1 MGRQQ
6 LQGAAM
12 SGHNRWSKIKHT
24 KAATDAKKSKG
35 WTKLLKEITVAA
47 KGGGDPDGNARLRSA
62 IDKARAG
69 NIPNDTIKRSIQ
81 KGSGELG
88 AESYDE
94 LVYEVY
100 GPGGTAVVVEILTD
114 NRNRTAGEIRKLLER
129 AHGKLAASGSV
140 LYLFHKRGHLF
151 FEKDV
156 GEDKL
161 MEAALEAGADDVRAD
176 GEGFLVE
183 TEAGKLH
190 DVQDKLEKQGM
201 KPLHAEVGMYPD
213 THVRLE
219 GEHAAQMLKL
229 VSQLEDHDDVQ
240 NVYANYDIDDALMEQ
255 LSA

>member
-1 MGRQQ
+1 
-6 LQGAAM
+6 M

-24 KAATDAKKSKG
+24 KAASDAKKSKG

-47 KGGGDPDGNARLRSA
+47 KGGGDPGGNPRLRTA

-81 KGSGELG
+81 KGTGELG
-88 AESYDE
+88 AESYEE

-140 LYLFHKRGHLF
+140 LYLFHKRGHLL

-190 DVQDKLEKQGM
+190 DVQDKLEKQGI

-229 VSQLEDHDDVQ
+229 VQQLEDHDDVQ

>member
-1 MGRQQ
+1 
-6 LQGAAM
+6 M

-24 KAATDAKKSKG
+24 KAASDAKKSKG
-35 WTKLLKEITVAA
+35 WSKLLKEISIAA
-47 KGGGDPDGNARLRSA
+47 KNGGDPGGNPRLRTA
-62 IDKARAG
+62 VDKARAS

-81 KGSGELG
+81 KGTGELAG
-88 AESYDE
+88 EALEE
-94 LVYEVY
+94 LTYEVY

-114 NRNRTAGEIRKLLER
+114 NRNRTAGEIRKLLEKG
-129 AHGKLAASGSV
+129 HGKLAAAGSV
-140 LYLFHKRGHLF
+140 LYLFHKKGHIL

-183 TEAGKLH
+183 TEASKLH
-190 DVQDKLEKQGM
+190 DVQDKLEKQNI

-219 GEHAAQMLKL
+219 GDAAAQMIKL
-229 VSQLEDHDDVQ
+229 VQALEDNDDVQ

>member
-1 MGRQQ
+1 
-6 LQGAAM
+6 M

-35 WTKLLKEITVAA
+35 WTKLLREVTMAA
-47 KGGGDPDGNARLRSA
+47 KGGGDPDNNAQLRSA
-62 IDKARAG
+62 VDKARGG
-69 NIPNDTIKRSIQ
+69 NVPNDTIKRAIQ

-88 AESYDE
+88 AESYEE
-94 LVYEVY
+94 LLYEVY

-114 NRNRTAGEIRKLLER
+114 NRNRTAGEIRKVLER
-129 AHGKLAASGSV
+129 GNAKLAASGSV
-140 LYLFHKRGHLF
+140 LYLFHKKGHILF
-151 FEKDV
+151 EAAV

-161 MEAALEAGADDVRAD
+161 MEDALEAGADDVRAD

-183 TEAGKLH
+183 TEAGKMH
-190 DVQDKLEKQGM
+190 DVLDKLEKKGL
-201 KPLHAEVGMYPD
+201 KSVHSEVGMYPD

-219 GEHAAQMLKL
+219 GNDAAAMIKL
-229 VSQLEDHDDVQ
+229 VQALEDHDDVQ

>member
-1 MGRQQ
+1 
-6 LQGAAM
+6 M

-24 KAATDAKKSKG
+24 KAASDAKKSKG
-35 WTKLLKEITVAA
+35 WSKLLKEISIAA
-47 KGGGDPDGNARLRSA
+47 KNGGDPGGNPRLRTA
-62 IDKARAG
+62 IDKARAS

-81 KGSGELG
+81 KGTGELAG
-88 AESYDE
+88 EALEE
-94 LVYEVY
+94 LLYEVY

-114 NRNRTAGEIRKLLER
+114 NRNRTAGEIRKLLEKGH
-129 AHGKLAASGSV
+129 AKLAASGSV
-140 LYLFHKRGHLF
+140 LYLFHKKGHLL
-151 FEKDV
+151 FEQVV

-190 DVQDKLEKQGM
+190 DVQDKLEKQGI

-219 GEHAAQMLKL
+219 GDHAAQMVKL
-229 VSQLEDHDDVQ
+229 MQALEDHDDVQ
-240 NVYANYDIDDALMEQ
+240 NVYVNSDIDEEVFDRLAE
-255 LSA
+255 

>member
-1 MGRQQ
+1 
-6 LQGAAM
+6 M

-24 KAATDAKKSKG
+24 KAASDAKKSKG

-47 KGGGDPDGNARLRSA
+47 KSGGDPGGNPRLRTA
-62 IDKARAG
+62 MDKARG
-69 NIPNDTIKRSIQ
+69 SNVPNDTIKRAIQ
-81 KGSGELG
+81 KGTGELG
-88 AESYDE
+88 AESYEE

-100 GPGGTAVVVEILTD
+100 GPGGTAVVVEVLTD

-129 AHGKLAASGSV
+129 AHAKLAASGSV
-140 LYLFHKRGHLF
+140 LYLFHKKGHLL

-176 GEGFLVE
+176 GDGFLVE

-190 DVQDKLEKQGM
+190 HVQDTLEKQGI

-219 GEHAAQMLKL
+219 GDPAAQMIKL
-229 VSQLEDHDDVQ
+229 IRELEDHDDVQ
-240 NVYANYDIDDALMEQ
+240 NVYANYDIDDKLMEQ